1 VPHVMETSRVGIL
14 PLVFLSGVILLPG
27 SCGERTRG
35 DTSLDE
41 RAVAIWKHHEDVLER
56 AVKGES
62 WDSDELLEA
71 N

>member
-1 VPHVMETSRVGIL
+1 MPHVMETSRLRIL
-14 PLVFLSGVILLPG
+14 LLVFLSGVTLLLG
-27 SCGERTRG
+27 SCGERTHG
-35 DTSLDE
+35 DTSLSE